1 MRKIA
6 ICGVA
11 LAAATMSAQAD
22 LMIDVVG
29 TSGSGVTTWT
39 FSGSSTAFFGGT
51 MRTNAGNTFNSGDTG
66 GFPFGLD
73 TILDISIQDQV
84 LTFTGAASVTL
95 GGNTE
100 SITGIFLDDDGGSD
114 DDLGVRVANDLAY
127 QASDATSW
135 TGSGTVN
142 VDIDAF
148 SLGLW
153 EISNAGGQAMLIGD
167 PIIVNF
173 SRVPAPTSM
182 ALLGLGGLVATRRR
196 R

>member
-1 MRKIA
+1 MKKVVLCGAA
-6 ICGVA
+6 I
-11 LAAATMSAQAD
+11 AAAAMSAQAD

-39 FSGSSTAFFGGT
+39 FSGSGTVGVTGT
-51 MRTNAGNTFNSGDTG
+51 MRTNAANTFNAGDTG
-66 GFPFGLD
+66 QFPFGLD
-73 TILDISIQDQV
+73 TILDTLIQDQV
-84 LTFTGAASVTL
+84 LTFTGAASVTI
-95 GGNTE
+95 GGTTE
-100 SITGIFLDDDGGSD
+100 SITGIFLDDDGGSA

-127 QASDATSW
+127 LAGDATSW

-153 EISNAGGQAMLIGD
+153 SINSTDGQAMFIGD
-167 PIIVNF
+167 PVLVNF
-173 SRVPAPTSM
+173 RVPAPASM